1 MRKVLIVGATSA
13 IAQAAARAMAAR
25 GDRLFLAARNAERL
39 DAVRQDLSVRT
50 GAPVGTMAMDATD
63 RGRHEAL
70 LDAAER
76 AMEGLDV
83 ILIAHGTLS
92 DQKACEASV
101 ERMLAEIETNALSVL
116 ALVSLAANRFEA
128 RRAGTIA
135 VISSV
140 AGDRGRKS
148 NYVYGASKGMVSLLL
163 QGLRNRLAGAGVQV
177 LTIKPGFVDTPM
189 TAGIKKGGPLWAKP
203 EAVGRGIV
211 DAIDARKDVVYLPRF
226 WRLIMLVIR
235 LIPERIFKRLS
246 L

>member
-13 IAQAAARAMAAR
+13 IAQATARVMAAR
-25 GDRLFLAARNAERL
+25 GDRLFLAGRNAERL
-39 DAVRQDLSVRT
+39 EAVRQDLAVRAGASV
-50 GAPVGTMAMDATD
+50 GAMAIDATE
-63 RGRHEAL
+63 RGRHAAL

-83 ILIAHGTLS
+83 MLIAHGTLS

-101 ERMLAEIETNALSVL
+101 ERMLAEIDTNALSVL
-116 ALVSLAANRFEA
+116 ALASLAANRFEA
-128 RRAGTIA
+128 RREGTIA

-148 NYVYGASKGMVSLLL
+148 NYVYGASKGMVSLFL

-189 TAGIKKGGPLWAKP
+189 TAGLSKGGPLWAKP
-203 EAVGRGIV
+203 DAIGRGIV
-211 DAIDARKDVVYLPRF
+211 SAIDAKKDVVYLPGF

-235 LIPERIFKRLS
+235 SIPERIFKRLS

>member
-39 DAVRQDLSVRT
+39 EAVRQDLSVRA

-76 AMEGLDV
+76 AMEGMDV

-116 ALVSLAANRFEA
+116 ALASLAANRFEA

-148 NYVYGASKGMVSLLL
+148 NYVYGASKGMVSLFL

-189 TAGIKKGGPLWAKP
+189 TADIKKGGPLWAKP

-211 DAIDARKDVVYLPRF
+211 DAIDARKDVVYLPGF